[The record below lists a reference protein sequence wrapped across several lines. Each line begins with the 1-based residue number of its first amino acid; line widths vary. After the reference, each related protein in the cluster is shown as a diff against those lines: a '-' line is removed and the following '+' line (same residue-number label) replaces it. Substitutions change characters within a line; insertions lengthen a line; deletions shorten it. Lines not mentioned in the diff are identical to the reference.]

1 MRLLRVCISNCPKGI
16 IGRVPRS
23 AKVYIAC
30 SNHGKGEGSYRAVH
44 PRLYR
49 LRAVREKLPR
59 RRHRD
64 ENSLPEIDYGKCVG
78 CGKCAAVCPR
88 KCIAKM

>member
-1 MRLLRVCISNCPKGI
+1 M
-16 IGRVPRS
+16 PRS

-30 SNHGKGEGSYRAVH
+30 SNHGKGKEVTELCTRGCIGCGLCAKYCPVGAI
-44 PRLYR
+44 
-49 LRAVREKLPR
+49 EMK
-59 RRHRD
+59 
-64 ENSLPEIDYGKCVG
+64 NSLPEIDYGKCVG